1 MMMMYITLGVVAL
14 LILLAIAALVFGDVL
29 SELTNFMYIVLAAI
43 ILIIGAAL
51 YLSIAVPSFA
61 HMPVFDSGKDEPRIT
76 RDNVQGLNLTEE

>member
-1 MMMMYITLGVVAL
+1 MMYVTLGVVAL

-29 SELTNFMYIVLAAI
+29 SELTNFMYIVLAVI

-61 HMPVFDSGKDEPRIT
+61 HMSVFDSGKDEPHIT
-76 RDNVQGLNLTEE
+76 QDNVQGLNLTEE